1 VAKGAMSGD
10 SDTANFSA
18 GETLLET
25 AAATEDAGMRL
36 DQLLAARFPDLSR
49 SRLKQLIEA
58 GNVTR
63 GHKKIGD
70 ANTRVKPGDVYEIRV
85 PAPLP
90 AKPLPQDI
98 PLVIVHEDNDLIVID
113 KPAGLVVH
121 PAAGNPDG
129 TLVNALIAHCGASL
143 SGLGGEARPG
153 IVHRLDKD
161 TSGLIVAAKNDR
173 AMHSLARQFEHH
185 TIERAYHAVV
195 WGAPRLHESVIEGDI
210 GRNPFDRKRMAVL
223 RGGGKTARTKY
234 VVIERFGDPE
244 RPFASLLECRL
255 ETGRTH
261 QIRVHLTHIG
271 HPLIGDPTY
280 GRARTAP
287 RPKTQEQET
296 AFAAVRDFPRQALHA
311 LLLGF
316 KHPTSQKQLRFE
328 SPRPADL
335 AKLIASLRGLQP
347 R

>member
-1 VAKGAMSGD
+1 MPD
-10 SDTANFSA
+10 SVGSDKDQNST
-18 GETLLET
+18 GETVLE
-25 AAATEDAGMRL
+25 ASASGEHAGKRL
-36 DQLLAARFPDLSR
+36 DQFLAARLPDLSR

-63 GHKKIGD
+63 DGEKIGD
-70 ANTRVKPGDVYEIRV
+70 ANTRVKPEEVYQIRV

-90 AKPLPQDI
+90 ARPQPQEI
-98 PLVIVHEDNDLIVID
+98 PLTIVHEDNDLIVID
-113 KPAGLVVH
+113 KPAGLVMH

-143 SGLGGEARPG
+143 AGMSGETRPG

-161 TSGLIVAAKNDR
+161 TSGLIVAAKIDR
-173 AMHSLARQFEHH
+173 AMHSLARQFEHR

-195 WGAPRLHESVIEGDI
+195 WGAPRVQQGTMEGDI

-223 RGGGKTARTKY
+223 RGGGKSAHTKY
-234 VVIERFGDPE
+234 KVNERFGDPE

-261 QIRVHLTHIG
+261 QIRVHLTHLG
-271 HPLIGDPTY
+271 HPLVGDPTY

-287 RPKTQEQET
+287 RAKSPAEEKAFTAVQE
-296 AFAAVRDFPRQALHA
+296 FPRQALHA
-311 LLLGF
+311 FVLGF
-316 KHPTSQKQLRFE
+316 KHPTSKKQLRFE
-328 SPRPADL
+328 SPWPDDL
-335 AKLIASLRGLQP
+335 AKLIAALRGLQQ

>member
-1 VAKGAMSGD
+1 MFDAVA
-10 SDTANFSA
+10 A
-18 GETLLET
+18 G
-25 AAATEDAGMRL
+25 EDAGARL
-36 DQLLAARFPDLSR
+36 DQFLAARLSDISR

-63 GHKKIGD
+63 RDEKIRD
-70 ANTRVKPGDVYEIRV
+70 ANTRVKPGDLYQIRV
-85 PAPLP
+85 PAPVP
-90 AKPLPQDI
+90 AKPQAQDI
-98 PLVIVHEDNDLIVID
+98 PLVVVHEDRDLIVID

-129 TLVNALIAHCGASL
+129 TLVNALIAHCGSSL
-143 SGLGGEARPG
+143 GGLGGEARPG

-161 TSGLIVAAKNDR
+161 TSGLLVAAKNDR

-195 WGAPRLHESVIEGDI
+195 WGAPRVREGTVEGEI

-223 RGGGKTARTKY
+223 RGGGKRARTHY
-234 VVIERFGDPE
+234 RVIERFGDSE

-261 QIRVHLTHIG
+261 QIRVHLSHLG

-280 GRARTAP
+280 GRARHVP
-287 RPKTQEQET
+287 RPKSPAQER
-296 AFAAVRDFPRQALHA
+296 AFVAVGEFPRQALHA
-311 LLLGF
+311 YLLGF
-316 KHPTSQKQLRFE
+316 KHPTTQKQLRFE
-328 SPRPADL
+328 SPWPTDL
-335 AKLIASLRGLQP
+335 AELVGSLRGLQP
-347 R
+347 G

>member
-1 VAKGAMSGD
+1 MPVSD
-10 SDTANFSA
+10 SDTAKLSA
-18 GETLLET
+18 GETALE
-25 AAATEDAGMRL
+25 AAASSEDAGVRL
-36 DQLLAARFPDLSR
+36 DQFLAARFSDLSR

-58 GNVTR
+58 GKVTR
-63 GHKKIGD
+63 RGEKIRD
-70 ANTRVKPGDVYEIRV
+70 ANTRVKPHEVYHVCV

-90 AKPLPQDI
+90 AKPQPQAI
-98 PLVIVHEDNDLIVID
+98 PLAIVHEDNDLIVVD

-129 TLVNALIAHCGASL
+129 TLVNALIAHCGLSL
-143 SGLGGEARPG
+143 AGLGGEARPG

-161 TSGLIVAAKNDR
+161 TSGLLVAAKNDR

-195 WGAPRLHESVIEGDI
+195 WGAPRLHEGVVEGDI

-223 RGGGKTARTKY
+223 RGGGKHARTHY
-234 VVIERFGDPE
+234 RVLQRFGVSE

-261 QIRVHLTHIG
+261 QIRVHLSHLG
-271 HPLIGDPTY
+271 HPLIGDTTY
-280 GRARTAP
+280 GRARHVPRAKTA
-287 RPKTQEQET
+287 EQEK
-296 AFAAVRDFPRQALHA
+296 AFAAVREFPRQALHA
-311 LLLGF
+311 FVLGF
-316 KHPTSQKQLRFE
+316 KHPTTGERLRFE
-328 SPRPADL
+328 CSWPADL
-335 AKLIASLRGLQP
+335 AELIASLSALQP